1 MSLGQPRKEPL
12 GREAVML
19 RKIEALQRL
28 EEAHRLDKEKLQRN
42 YDTQAVINALLQL
55 SLEEVPLRDLLGRAL
70 DLLLSIE
77 WLSFEAKGSIFVV
90 EDDPRVLVMMAQN
103 GIAKSVRKTCA
114 RIPFGKCLC
123 GQVASSGKIL
133 HVGSVDSR
141 HKKHYRNMG
150 PHGHYCVPIVYKDG
164 VLGVI
169 NIFVRA
175 GHVRE
180 KHEEDFLRA
189 IANTL
194 AGIIVRRK
202 TEEALQKSRKQLQ
215 DITSGLGEGV
225 YVLDARRRLT
235 FMNPEAERLL
245 GWTEQELLHRQV
257 HDVIHGRKAHGRS
270 VAADACPVHQVIRS
284 GETFRTEDDVFVRK
298 DGSLLPVAFVS
309 TPIAEA
315 GRVVGSITAFR
326 DISEKKKMEKELLK
340 VRRLESVGALAGGI
354 AHDFNNLLTAIWGNL
369 ALAKMYSQG
378 ENDMVQERLQEAENA
393 ARRAKDLTQQ
403 LLVFSRGG
411 APVKRTLSLPTLV
424 QRAVALALSGT
435 KVRFTLSAP
444 DDLWRAPID
453 EGQISQVIHHLALN
467 AHEALPQGGEIVVRC
482 SNRVVDGNSDLPVEA
497 GEYICLAMQ
506 DHGVGISKKNLPLIF
521 DPFFS
526 TKEKRSGLGLATAYA
541 IVSRH
546 GGHVTAASKPGAG
559 TTVTL
564 YLPAARRAT
573 AAEEVEPAAPPG
585 ALARILVMDDDAMV
599 RTVAGMMLSRLGYEV
614 EFATNGE
621 DAVEIYRQAGEREL
635 PFGAVIVDLNVAG
648 GMGGREALK
657 ALQALDPD
665 VKAIASSGYS
675 SSPIMAD
682 YRQHGFQGALPKPY
696 QIIEMSE
703 VLKSVLTE
711 RAA

>member
-1 MSLGQPRKEPL
+1 
-12 GREAVML
+12 
-19 RKIEALQRL
+19 
-28 EEAHRLDKEKLQRN
+28 
-42 YDTQAVINALLQL
+42 
-55 SLEEVPLRDLLGRAL
+55 
-70 DLLLSIE
+70 
-77 WLSFEAKGSIFVV
+77 
-90 EDDPRVLVMMAQN
+90 
-103 GIAKSVRKTCA
+103 
-114 RIPFGKCLC
+114 
-123 GQVASSGKIL
+123 
-133 HVGSVDSR
+133 
-141 HKKHYRNMG
+141 
-150 PHGHYCVPIVYKDG
+150 
-164 VLGVI
+164 
-169 NIFVRA
+169 
-175 GHVRE
+175 
-180 KHEEDFLRA
+180 
-189 IANTL
+189 
-194 AGIIVRRK
+194 
-202 TEEALQKSRKQLQ
+202 
-215 DITSGLGEGV
+215 
-225 YVLDARRRLT
+225 
-235 FMNPEAERLL
+235 
-245 GWTEQELLHRQV
+245 
-257 HDVIHGRKAHGRS
+257 
-270 VAADACPVHQVIRS
+270 
-284 GETFRTEDDVFVRK
+284 
-298 DGSLLPVAFVS
+298 
-309 TPIAEA
+309 
-315 GRVVGSITAFR
+315 
-326 DISEKKKMEKELLK
+326 MEKELLK

-354 AHDFNNLLTAIWGNL
+354 AHDFNNLLMAIWGNL
-369 ALAKMYSQG
+369 TLAKMYSQG
-378 ENDMVQERLQEAENA
+378 EDDMVQERLQEAENA

-403 LLVFSRGG
+403 LPVFSRGG
-411 APVKRTLSLPTLV
+411 APVKRTASLPTLV

-435 KVRFTLSAP
+435 NVRFTLSAP

-546 GGHVTAASKPGAG
+546 GGHVTAASKRGAG

-564 YLPAARRAT
+564 YLPAAPRAT

-621 DAVEIYRQAGEREL
+621 DAVEIYRQAGERGL
-635 PFGAVIVDLNVAG
+635 PFGAVIVDLTVSG

-657 ALQALDPD
+657 ALQAIDPD

-675 SSPIMAD
+675 SSPIVAD

>member
-12 GREAVML
+12 GSEAMML
-19 RKIEALQRL
+19 REIEALQRL

-77 WLSFEAKGSIFVV
+77 WFSFEAKGSIFVV

-103 GIAKSVRKTCA
+103 GIAEPVQKTCA
-114 RIPFGKCLC
+114 RIPFGNCLC

-141 HKKHYRNMG
+141 HKKHHRNMG
-150 PHGHYCVPIVYKDG
+150 PHGHYRAPIVYKDS

-225 YVLDARRRLT
+225 YVLDARRRST

-245 GWTEQELLHRQV
+245 GWTEQELLRREV

-270 VAADACPVHQVIRS
+270 VAAGACSVHQVIHS
-284 GETFRTEDDVFVRK
+284 GEKFRTEADVFVRK

-309 TPIAEA
+309 TPIVEE
-315 GRVVGSITAFR
+315 GRVVGSITCFR

-354 AHDFNNLLTAIWGNL
+354 AHDFNNLLMAIWGNL
-369 ALAKMYSQG
+369 TLAKMYSQG
-378 ENDMVQERLQEAENA
+378 EDDMVQERLQEAENA

-403 LLVFSRGG
+403 LPVFSRGG
-411 APVKRTLSLPTLV
+411 APVKRTASLPTLV

-435 KVRFTLSAP
+435 NVRFTLSAP

-546 GGHVTAASKPGAG
+546 GGHVTAASKRGAG

-564 YLPAARRAT
+564 YLPAAPRAT

-621 DAVEIYRQAGEREL
+621 DAVEIYRQAGERGL
-635 PFGAVIVDLNVAG
+635 PFGAVIVDLTVSG

-657 ALQALDPD
+657 ALQAIDPD

-675 SSPIMAD
+675 SSPIVAD